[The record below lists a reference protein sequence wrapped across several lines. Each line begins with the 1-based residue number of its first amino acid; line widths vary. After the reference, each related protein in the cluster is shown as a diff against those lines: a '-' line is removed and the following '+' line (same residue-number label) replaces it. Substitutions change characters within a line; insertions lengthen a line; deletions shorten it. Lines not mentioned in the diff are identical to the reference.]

1 MAPTDQF
8 SSKPFAAKDGSI
20 RSLLIANRGEIAC
33 RIIRTAQRMGI
44 RCIAVYSEA
53 DRDAPH
59 VQQAN
64 AAFCIGPAPARE
76 SYLNVDRILQVARA
90 EGADAIH
97 PGYGFLSE
105 NSQLAEGCKNAGILF
120 VGPPVKAIQ
129 SMGSK
134 SAAKAL
140 MGKANVPLVPGY
152 HGDDQALSTL
162 KSQAELI
169 GYPVLI
175 KASAGGGGK
184 GMRVVWNTSELDEHI
199 AGAKREAQ
207 SSFGDAHL
215 LLEKYLLKPRH
226 VEVQVLF
233 DKHGK
238 GIYLFDRDCSLQR
251 RHQKII
257 EEAPAP
263 GIDPAV
269 REAMGRAALRCGEAT
284 GYEGAGTVEFL
295 FDAEQNFYFMEMN
308 TRLQVEH
315 PVTEAITG
323 LDLVEWQLRIAQ
335 GEKLIWQQEDLSVN
349 GHAMEVRL
357 YAEDPGREFLPTS
370 GTVSHLRMPDALP
383 NVRVDSGIQAGSV
396 IGSDYDPM
404 LAKIIAW
411 GPSREAA
418 RQGLITALANT
429 ELGGF
434 TTNLSFLARALK
446 SDAFSRAELTTDFVE
461 VHQDELHKSPF
472 DRDLQA
478 VLSWLVWFND
488 HQQGRGL
495 SDDPWSNAN
504 GWRMAVPDEQGCE
517 VLIEGETQ
525 RLSYRIDGQGKAALQ
540 HNGQSYELGWT
551 SHEGIITLRYQGQ
564 HLRVAGWFD
573 GNCTWTVFAEGETWQ
588 SIINQPVP
596 AETDL
601 DEHALTA
608 PMHGRVTAVL
618 CVADEQVSAGQALV
632 IMEAMKMEH
641 TIKAPADGKVLSVL
655 CAQDDSICADQ
666 PLVEFEANE

>member
-1 MAPTDQF
+1 MAPNDQF
-8 SSKPFAAKDGSI
+8 SSKPTTVMDGVI
-20 RSLLIANRGEIAC
+20 RSLVIANRGEIAC
-33 RIIRTAQRMGI
+33 RIIRTAQCLGI

-64 AAFCIGPAPARE
+64 AAVCIGPAPARE
-76 SYLNVDRILQVARA
+76 SYLNVDRILTVARA

-105 NSQLAEGCKNAGILF
+105 NAQLAEGSKKAGILF
-120 VGPPVKAIQ
+120 VGPPVKALQ
-129 SMGSK
+129 DMGSK
-134 SAAKAL
+134 SAAKVL

-152 HGDDQALSTL
+152 HGDDQALDTL

-184 GMRVVWNTSELDEHI
+184 GMRVVWKTSELDEHI

-207 SSFGDAHL
+207 ASFGDAHL

-233 DKHGK
+233 DKHGN
-238 GIYLFDRDCSLQR
+238 GVYLFDRDCSLQR

-263 GIDPAV
+263 GIDPEV
-269 REAMGRAALRCGEAT
+269 REAMGQAALRCGEAT

-335 GEKLIWQQEDLSVN
+335 GEKLSWHQADLTIN

-357 YAEDPGREFLPTS
+357 YAEDPDREFLPTS
-370 GTVSHLRMPDALP
+370 GTVSHLQMPDALP
-383 NVRVDSGIQAGSV
+383 NVRVDSGIKAGSI

-411 GPSREAA
+411 GPSRGAA
-418 RQGLITALANT
+418 RQTLIAALANT

-434 TTNLSFLARALK
+434 TTNLPFLARALK
-446 SDAFSRAELTTDFVE
+446 SDAFSKAELATDFVD
-461 VHQDELHKSPF
+461 VHHDELHESPF
-472 DRDLQA
+472 SRNLQT
-478 VLSWLVWFND
+478 VLSWLVWFDD
-488 HQQGRGL
+488 HQQDKEL
-495 SDDPWSNAN
+495 SGDPWSKAN
-504 GWRMAVPDEQGCE
+504 GWRMAVTDQQGCE
-517 VLIEGETQ
+517 VRIEGETQ
-525 RLSYRIDGQGKAALQ
+525 CLRYRIEGQHKAELLL
-540 HNGQSYELGWT
+540 NGQSYELEWT
-551 SHEGIITLRYQGQ
+551 SHNGMITLRYQGQ

-573 GNCTWTVFAEGETWQ
+573 GSDTWTVFADGETWQ
-588 SIINQPVP
+588 GIINRPESV
-596 AETDL
+596 ANNL
-601 DEHALTA
+601 DEHALAA

-618 CVADEQVSAGQALV
+618 CAAGEQVTAGQALV

-641 TIKAPADGKVLSVL
+641 TIKAPADGTVLSVL
-655 CAQDDSICADQ
+655 CEQDDNISADQ
-666 PLVEFEANE
+666 PLVEFEAKA

>member
-1 MAPTDQF
+1 MAPTDQL
-8 SSKPFAAKDGSI
+8 SSTPFAAKDGSI

-59 VQQAN
+59 VKQAN
-64 AAFCIGPAPARE
+64 AAFCIGPAPARD

-105 NSQLAEGCKNAGILF
+105 NAQLAEGCKKAGIFF

-129 SMGSK
+129 DMGSK
-134 SAAKAL
+134 SAAKVL
-140 MGKANVPLVPGY
+140 MGNANVPLVPGY
-152 HGDDQALSTL
+152 HGDDQALDTL

-184 GMRVVWNTSELDEHI
+184 GMRVVWKASELNEHI
-199 AGAKREAQ
+199 AGAKREAEA
-207 SSFGDAHL
+207 SFGDAHL

-233 DKHGK
+233 DKHGN
-238 GIYLFDRDCSLQR
+238 GVYLFDRDCSLQR

-263 GIDPAV
+263 DIEPEV
-269 REAMGRAALRCGEAT
+269 REAMGEAALRCGEAT

-335 GEKLIWQQEDLSVN
+335 SEKLSWRQEDLTLN

-357 YAEDPGREFLPTS
+357 YAEDPDREFLPTS
-370 GTVSHLRMPDALP
+370 GTVSHLKMPDALL
-383 NVRVDSGIQAGSV
+383 NVRVDSGIQTGSV

-411 GPSREAA
+411 GPSREVA
-418 RQGLITALANT
+418 RQGLIAALANT

-434 TTNLSFLARALK
+434 TTNLPFLARALK
-446 SDAFSRAELTTDFVE
+446 SDAFSHAELATDFVD
-461 VHQDELHKSPF
+461 VHQDELHKSLF
-472 DRDLQA
+472 SRDLQA
-478 VLSWLVWFND
+478 VLSWLVWFNE
-488 HQQGRGL
+488 HQQGSSL
-495 SDDPWSNAN
+495 SEDPWSKAN
-504 GWRMAVPDEQGCE
+504 GWRQGPPDQQGCD
-517 VLIEGETQ
+517 VRIDGETQ
-525 RLSYRIDGQGKAALQ
+525 YLSYRIDGQGKAELEQ
-540 HNGQSYELGWT
+540 NGQRYELEWT
-551 SHEGIITLRYQGQ
+551 SDKGVITLRYQGQ

-573 GNCTWTVFAEGETWQ
+573 GVDSWTVFAEGETWQ
-588 SIINQPVP
+588 SIINQPESV
-596 AETDL
+596 ESNL
-601 DEHALTA
+601 DEHALAA
-608 PMHGRVTAVL
+608 PMHGCVTAVL
-618 CVADEQVSAGQALV
+618 CTVDEQVTAGQALV

-641 TIKAPADGKVLSVL
+641 TIKAPADGTVLSVL
-655 CAQDDSICADQ
+655 CTQGDSVSAEQ
-666 PLVEFEANE
+666 PLVEFDAKE

>member
-8 SSKPFAAKDGSI
+8 SSQAFSAKDGSI

-105 NSQLAEGCKNAGILF
+105 NSQLAEGCKKAGILF

-263 GIDPAV
+263 GIDPKV
-269 REAMGRAALRCGEAT
+269 REAMGQAALRCGEAT

-357 YAEDPGREFLPTS
+357 YAEDPDREFLPTS
-370 GTVSHLRMPDALP
+370 GTVSHLQMPDALP
-383 NVRVDSGIQAGSV
+383 NVRVDSGIQTGSV

-418 RQGLITALANT
+418 RQGLVTALANT

-434 TTNLSFLARALK
+434 TTNLPFLARALK
-446 SDAFSRAELTTDFVE
+446 SAAFSRAELTTDFVE

-472 DRDLQA
+472 GRDLQA

-488 HQQGRGL
+488 HQRGKGL

-504 GWRMAVPDEQGCE
+504 GWRMMVPDQQGCE

-540 HNGQSYELGWT
+540 HNGHSYELEWT
-551 SHEGIITLRYQGQ
+551 SHKGIITLRYKGQ
-564 HLRVAGWFD
+564 HLRVSGWFD
-573 GNCTWTVFAEGETWQ
+573 GNHTWTVFAEGETWQ
-588 SIINQPVP
+588 SSINQPES
-596 AETDL
+596 AEDDP

-618 CVADEQVSAGQALV
+618 CAADEQVTAGQALV

-641 TIKAPADGKVLSVL
+641 TIRAPADGIVLSVL
-655 CAQDDSICADQ
+655 CAQDDSVIADQ
-666 PLVEFEANE
+666 ALVEFEANE